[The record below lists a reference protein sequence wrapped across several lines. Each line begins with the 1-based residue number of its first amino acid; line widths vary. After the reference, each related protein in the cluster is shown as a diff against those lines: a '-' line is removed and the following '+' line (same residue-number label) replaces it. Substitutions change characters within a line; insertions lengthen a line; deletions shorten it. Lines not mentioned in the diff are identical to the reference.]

1 MMGLMGRINTLE
13 EDLEPYLNYVYPVH
27 IDEDEMTEID
37 KMRYKFREFFSMMGY
52 IQEEVSADL
61 DEINTCSDEW
71 CLEDEGNCCSS
82 VIM

>member
-52 IQEEVSADL
+52 I
-61 DEINTCSDEW
+61 
-71 CLEDEGNCCSS
+71 
-82 VIM
+82 